1 MRAHGPHF
9 GDYTV
14 VQRLGAGAMAEVYL
28 CQLDFDEQVVVRQL
42 RPELL
47 PDPTLVELFLDE
59 ARTAGRLE
67 HPNIVALQEIAWS
80 AGSPYVVMEYVR
92 GPTLARIIR
101 AIAGHKPRY
110 YGELAQVMAAI
121 ARGLHHAHTLCG
133 ADGEALGLV
142 HGEVSVRSIVVTDA
156 GVPKL
161 LDFGVARAR
170 AQVAGGVSPASAAY
184 LAPEQLAVAAV
195 DHRADVFAM
204 GACLYHATT
213 GVPPFAAGD
222 DSPTRRP
229 LRRPGEMVADYPREL
244 ERIIQAAMEP
254 DPERRLPSAEALADE
269 LERFIA
275 LPEIAKTT
283 RRLPDFLGR
292 LLLDVEEPVTFG
304 SDDGY
309 VGSLVARLAAP
320 VAAAA
325 ASSASGVGGATL
337 APRQVTPLPTETEVP
352 AAPARPSEQ
361 ELEAL
366 RPRRPGRVLLIA
378 GLAASVMFSAVLLVY
393 LLKRRPHAPAVS
405 APVRAPLATPV
416 VEPLPAAA
424 SAPSVAPP
432 AAMPAPT
439 PIPTPIPLP
448 PPAAPIALA
457 APVPTAAPAPAA
469 PRSARLS
476 VASAIPGTIVFLDG
490 NRLGRAPIRRHP
502 VTPGNHVIEFRRD
515 GFAADKRSISFS
527 ANRETTLQARLQR
540 APSAGASASA
550 APAAAA
556 SPAAAPSPR
565 SSPSAE
571 PSPSASSAAGPSA
584 IPDEPSPRGSAS
596 PSPSATAPPPASA
609 SPSPSASSAPRATA
623 SPSPSAS
630 ASASAAPSPS
640 APPTIRK
647 VAVPTPLRLPASYGV
662 RSAAELDK
670 MLAMVE
676 REAVMVGKAP
686 AAIVK
691 GVTRGLGQKLRGEIA
706 PGIPLEIR
714 PADLY
719 ALIVRAAL
727 QGYSASAIKRELE
740 RTAH

>member
-1 MRAHGPHF
+1 MRAHGPQF

-67 HPNIVALQEIAWS
+67 HPHIVAVQEIAWS

-110 YGELAQVMAAI
+110 YGELAQVMTAV
-121 ARGLHHAHTLCG
+121 ARGLHHAHTLRG
-133 ADGEALGLV
+133 ADGEALGIM
-142 HGEVSVRSIVVTDA
+142 HGEVSIKSIVVTDA

-184 LAPEQLAVAAV
+184 LAPEQLAVSAV

-213 GVPPFAAGD
+213 GVAPFAAGD

-229 LRRPGEMVADYPREL
+229 LRRPGELVADYPREL
-244 ERIIQAAMEP
+244 ERIIEAAMEP
-254 DPERRLPSAEALADE
+254 EPERRLPSAEALADE
-269 LERFIA
+269 LEQFAA
-275 LPEIAKTT
+275 LPEIAKAT

-309 VGSLVARLAAP
+309 VGSLVARLSAP
-320 VAAAA
+320 VSAA
-325 ASSASGVGGATL
+325 ASAA
-337 APRQVTPLPTETEVP
+337 APRQVTPLPTQTDAP
-352 AAPARPSEQ
+352 AAPARPSEPT
-361 ELEAL
+361 LEAL

-378 GLAASVMFSAVLLVY
+378 GLAASVMFSAVLLMY
-393 LLKRRPHAPAVS
+393 LVKRRPHAPTAGS
-405 APVRAPLATPV
+405 TTAG
-416 VEPLPAAA
+416 
-424 SAPSVAPP
+424 SAPSAPSAPSASPASPAPSAPAAGPDVAPAQVP
-432 AAMPAPT
+432 VSPT
-439 PIPTPIPLP
+439 PGAAA
-448 PPAAPIALA
+448 PAAPIALA
-457 APVPTAAPAPAA
+457 APVPASSA

-502 VTPGNHVIEFRRD
+502 VTPGNHIIEFRRD

-540 APSAGASASA
+540 AAASGASGASASA

-556 SPAAAPSPR
+556 SPAAAPPPR

-596 PSPSATAPPPASA
+596 PSPAATTPALASSSPSPSATSAPRAPASPSPSATASA
-609 SPSPSASSAPRATA
+609 SPSPP
-623 SPSPSAS
+623 
-630 ASASAAPSPS
+630 
-640 APPTIRK
+640 APPAIRK

-686 AAIVK
+686 ASVVK
-691 GVTRGLGQKLRGEIA
+691 GVTRGLGQKLRAEIV

-714 PADLY
+714 PAELY